1 MAFPFCPS
9 LSVGCVLA
17 QKGRGLV
24 LWGRVL
30 DRKGSPLTLWGV
42 VSEQE
47 GCGLTLFFPFF
58 RFLGW
63 IFHSDFL
70 CLSHLGFFCFTIL
83 ITLSVCG
90 WEAGA
95 WSEFR
100 GGSYTGRGLKMAF
113 FLNSSF

>member
-1 MAFPFCPS
+1 MWSDSFFYIALSWVAPS

-47 GCGLTLFFPFF
+47 GCGLTLF
-58 RFLGW
+58 
-63 IFHSDFL
+63 
-70 CLSHLGFFCFTIL
+70 
-83 ITLSVCG
+83 
-90 WEAGA
+90 
-95 WSEFR
+95 
-100 GGSYTGRGLKMAF
+100 
-113 FLNSSF
+113 